1 MRGVRVRGISGAEYI
16 LDIVAVSIA
25 NSESRIYVVF
35 KRVGFVELLGMAVKK
50 LDVDKSLVEGVVGNV
65 RWVAAGSEVEPEAG
79 KVGKTFNVDVEM
91 I

>member
-1 MRGVRVRGISGAEYI
+1 
-16 LDIVAVSIA
+16 
-25 NSESRIYVVF
+25 
-35 KRVGFVELLGMAVKK
+35 MAVKK

-65 RWVAAGSEVEPEAG
+65 RWVAAGSEVETGAE